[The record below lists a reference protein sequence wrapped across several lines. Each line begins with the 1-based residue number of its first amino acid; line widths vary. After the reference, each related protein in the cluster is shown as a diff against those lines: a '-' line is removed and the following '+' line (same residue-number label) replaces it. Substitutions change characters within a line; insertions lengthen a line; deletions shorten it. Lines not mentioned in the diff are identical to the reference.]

1 MKGESAIQSFIKS
14 VERME
19 DLLLA
24 GFSIPFTP
32 WLVVNGDQLLPLLDH
47 VRDVLPEEIIQAR
60 LILDRRDDI
69 IAEAQRKGAFTLEEA
84 RRQAESMLNN
94 SALMRAV
101 EDEAAKIRHQL
112 MAELEAQRKAA
123 LSEMEQLRLQAAE
136 DARRV
141 REGAD
146 AYAEQVLNS
155 LDKDLASFHQVVKN
169 GQQHLRHIRH
179 EASTR
184 QPKAMM
190 SITPPAP
197 TSPAPVGDLTSSA
210 TDGLQLPGQASTLSH
225 RPPMASKAL
234 ADSAPLPPL
243 PTPRTS
249 PRKEP
254 ATSQNAPGKRIRQTL
269 QERQQALADSI
280 F

>member
-24 GFSIPFTP
+24 GFSVPFTP

-69 IAEAQRKGAFTLEEA
+69 IAEAQRKGSFTLDEA

-112 MAELEAQRKAA
+112 MGELEAHRKSV
-123 LSEMEQLRLQAAE
+123 LGEMEALRQQALE

-146 AYAEQVLNS
+146 GYAEQVLNS
-155 LDKDLASFHQVVKN
+155 LDKDLASFQQVVKN
-169 GQQHLRHIRH
+169 GQQHLRNIRS
-179 EASTR
+179 EAAAR
-184 QPKAMM
+184 QPRTAAQMMPAM
-190 SITPPAP
+190 TVPVVPP
-197 TSPAPVGDLTSSA
+197 
-210 TDGLQLPGQASTLSH
+210 TDGISLPGQASTLTS
-225 RPPMASKAL
+225 RSSMPDANKVPMES
-234 ADSAPLPPL
+234 LPPL
-243 PTPRTS
+243 PVPRGAN
-249 PRKEP
+249 RKAPQGKP
-254 ATSQNAPGKRIRQTL
+254 APVGKSIRQSL
-269 QERQQALADSI
+269 QDRQQALSDALL
-280 F
+280 

>member
-24 GFSIPFTP
+24 GFSVPFTP

-60 LILDRRDDI
+60 LILDRRDEI
-69 IAEAQRKGAFTLEEA
+69 IAEAQRKGSFTLDEA

-112 MAELEAQRKAA
+112 MGELEAHRKSVMA
-123 LSEMEQLRLQAAE
+123 EMEALRQQALE

-146 AYAEQVLNS
+146 VYAEQVLNS
-155 LDKDLASFHQVVKN
+155 LDKDLASFQQVVKN
-169 GQQHLRHIRH
+169 GQQHLRNIRS
-179 EASTR
+179 EAAAR
-184 QPKAMM
+184 QPRVAAQM
-190 SITPPAP
+190 PPTAVASAP
-197 TSPAPVGDLTSSA
+197 PS
-210 TDGLQLPGQASTLSH
+210 DGISLPGQASTLAS
-225 RPPMASKAL
+225 RPTVSEASKVPME
-234 ADSAPLPPL
+234 SLPPL
-243 PTPRTS
+243 PVPRGAN
-249 PRKEP
+249 RKASQAKAP
-254 ATSQNAPGKRIRQTL
+254 AGKSIRQSL
-269 QERQQALADSI
+269 QERQQALSDALI
-280 F
+280 

>member
-24 GFSIPFTP
+24 GFSVPFTP

-60 LILDRRDDI
+60 LILDRRDEI
-69 IAEAQRKGAFTLEEA
+69 IAEAQRKGSFTLDEA

-112 MAELEAQRKAA
+112 MGELEAHRKSV
-123 LSEMEQLRLQAAE
+123 LGEMEALRQQALE

-146 AYAEQVLNS
+146 VYAEQVLNS
-155 LDKDLASFHQVVKN
+155 LDKDLASFQQVVKN
-169 GQQHLRHIRH
+169 GQQHLRNIRS
-179 EASTR
+179 EAAAR
-184 QPKAMM
+184 QPRNAAQMM
-190 SITPPAP
+190 PAVVAPAAPPA
-197 TSPAPVGDLTSSA
+197 
-210 TDGLQLPGQASTLSH
+210 DGISLPGQASTL
-225 RPPMASKAL
+225 A
-234 ADSAPLPPL
+234 SAPVSRSSETVKPAMDALPPL
-243 PTPRTS
+243 PRVAQ
-249 PRKEP
+249 RKASQGKSAP
-254 ATSQNAPGKRIRQTL
+254 AGKSIRQSL
-269 QERQQALADSI
+269 QDRQQALSDALL
-280 F
+280 